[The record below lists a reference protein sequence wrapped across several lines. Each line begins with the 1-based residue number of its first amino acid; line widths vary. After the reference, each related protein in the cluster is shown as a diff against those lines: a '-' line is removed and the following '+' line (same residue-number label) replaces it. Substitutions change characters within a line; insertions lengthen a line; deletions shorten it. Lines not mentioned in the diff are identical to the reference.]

1 MPSRLMDILLFS
13 DEEMTALTNAQMVAD
28 LSNNE
33 INPDIMTIEEREYY
47 VHTAVSALERNI
59 EVMHNELNYI
69 DKDTDDY
76 NEIMFYYKKFIG
88 CLSSITNHH

>member
-1 MPSRLMDILLFS
+1 MTSRLMDILLFS
-13 DEEMTALTNAQMVAD
+13 EEEMEALTNAQMVAD

-33 INPDIMTIEEREYY
+33 INPNIMTVEEREYY

-59 EVMHNELNYI
+59 EVMRNELNYI

-76 NEIMFYYKKFIG
+76 NEIMFYYKQFVH
-88 CLSSITNHH
+88 CLTLITNHH